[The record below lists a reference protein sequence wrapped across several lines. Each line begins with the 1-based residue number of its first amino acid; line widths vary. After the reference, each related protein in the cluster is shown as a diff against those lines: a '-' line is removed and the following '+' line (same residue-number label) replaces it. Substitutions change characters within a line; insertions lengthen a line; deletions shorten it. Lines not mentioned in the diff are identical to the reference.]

1 EELELGEGVNFQ
13 LPGELDAGRRWLEAG
28 QTLVLQMELMFSK
41 LASLEADNNTSKKA
55 TNGVGGEAS
64 GGVAEEEEDEGEDVL
79 DLKPVA
85 VQRFEASL
93 SAGHWGLHAY
103 VPVTF
108 SGVHFVRVDCMVHG
122 VLRNLKLEAPK
133 TGDEVVLRPTTAG
146 AQASLEADGPA
157 AATQTVQRKAAALP
171 GGDGEADLE
180 ESSPA
185 SLVRLESRDGGGY
198 NNASAGAARGAEA
211 EEACPSAAA
220 LSLSPSTPKYTWFS
234 LYDEQG
240 AGARRMSSPRIGSD
254 AVAGGKAG
262 SVDNNGGGGGGGGA
276 GPDASTP
283 PPKKAEGSW
292 RWGWGRKGS
301 ASKMA
306 AAVAATAVAEPG
318 GQEGAKTDSAAGASA
333 ASAGAEA
340 EEAAEDEGALAP
352 SAGEET
358 AAGVGCSG
366 GQAEVS
372 GGGEGETGEDGEG
385 RQVPSVLEG
394 EPSARKEDANGAS
407 AAVAAGKRLAESV
420 ERERKRLR
428 RKDVYSYF
436 MMPLMRALELQ
447 TGTTLWLRKLL
458 EADGSKEIPASA
470 VPLWVPP
477 DPSCEEDVTR
487 VLGRLFAPST
497 DIASV
502 SEDEQEQEQSS
513 PLAGGNTCGPGTPRT
528 KGTNGAPPISGAPHG
543 YYMPPAPAKVAYPA
557 LINRYCGGVSKTRN
571 GDASVGRRPCWM
583 NSDDKTCAA
592 LERDVHALAMLVFV
606 EWREFVSALPGC
618 GAALSKETS
627 ALWFAQ
633 LRQRWACQATLHTL
647 SATQPLSLDP
657 AAATAAAEPGTRPP
671 SPALDGSGRA
681 SKFPTSEPGSPR
693 LSRLEPELAADHF
706 GAAVR
711 MACADASAP
720 YKLPLRDQHMFPD
733 GDVGLPVCLVQRYE
747 YAPKEEGGGGGGGGR
762 GRKAVR
768 EIRQGSGGG
777 GGLAAATVDKEK
789 LVDEDRSRSQSPVKP
804 TAAGAAAAVER
815 FGGLGRR
822 GRSGS
827 SSPPGMQIMAAAAA
841 TGGGGGDSGA
851 GGGRRGEK
859 PFRSL
864 SPLLTKGK
872 VFFSPGGK
880 ARWPSSKS
888 PARNHRRSPA
898 AAAAAA
904 TTATAGEGA
913 DDATGNAAAA
923 AAAGSSRNDGD
934 RSDKDEDG
942 AGGAGDGSS
951 GGSSSPGD
959 SNDASGAESA
969 GKGAEETTGRYTEI
983 PAPGI
988 ATEVAFTDSR
998 HAKMAVLP
1006 PPPPPPPTP
1015 YSTPPQPS
1023 SSSRRGGEGPK
1034 PRGPSTP
1041 IKGGVLQ
1048 ASSPLRKTPVASP
1061 ARPPLKPMAV
1071 EQQQKQRELRREESS
1086 SSAAGGDTGGNGRR
1100 PGGRP
1105 SLLDGVEQSSDL
1117 GAFFRQGETGG
1128 RRRRGRRLSPG
1139 RRGAGSLARGVLRRS
1154 PPRRTRAFAGGGG
1167 EKDQDEDEEEE
1178 EEEEEEEDE
1187 EEEEAEEHGCGA
1199 GVGVHVIVLHHGYCG
1214 SSMDMRLIKNYIRI
1228 LAPDALVLN
1237 AESNERDP
1245 HASMKMMG
1253 EKLAKEVHR

>member
-1 EELELGEGVNFQ
+1 
-13 LPGELDAGRRWLEAG
+13 
-28 QTLVLQMELMFSK
+28 
-41 LASLEADNNTSKKA
+41 
-55 TNGVGGEAS
+55 
-64 GGVAEEEEDEGEDVL
+64 
-79 DLKPVA
+79 
-85 VQRFEASL
+85 
-93 SAGHWGLHAY
+93 
-103 VPVTF
+103 
-108 SGVHFVRVDCMVHG
+108 
-122 VLRNLKLEAPK
+122 
-133 TGDEVVLRPTTAG
+133 
-146 AQASLEADGPA
+146 
-157 AATQTVQRKAAALP
+157 
-171 GGDGEADLE
+171 
-180 ESSPA
+180 
-185 SLVRLESRDGGGY
+185 
-198 NNASAGAARGAEA
+198 
-211 EEACPSAAA
+211 
-220 LSLSPSTPKYTWFS
+220 
-234 LYDEQG
+234 
-240 AGARRMSSPRIGSD
+240 
-254 AVAGGKAG
+254 
-262 SVDNNGGGGGGGGA
+262 NNGAGGGGGGA

-283 PPKKAEGSW
+283 PLKRVEGSW

-301 ASKMA
+301 ASKTAASA
-306 AAVAATAVAEPG
+306 AASATAIAKPG
-318 GQEGAKTDSAAGASA
+318 EQEGAKTDSAAGASA
-333 ASAGAEA
+333 AAAGAEA
-340 EEAAEDEGALAP
+340 AKEGALAP
-352 SAGEET
+352 SADEET
-358 AAGVGCSG
+358 AASVGCSG
-366 GQAEVS
+366 GQEEVS

-385 RQVPSVLEG
+385 QKVPSVLEG
-394 EPSARKEDANGAS
+394 EPSAGKEDADGAS

-502 SEDEQEQEQSS
+502 SEDEQEQGQSS

-528 KGTNGAPPISGAPHG
+528 KGTNGAPTISGAPHG

-557 LINRYCGGVSKTRN
+557 LINRYCGGVSKARN
-571 GDASVGRRPCWM
+571 GDASVGRRPCWLD
-583 NSDDKTCAA
+583 SDDKTCAA

-618 GAALSKETS
+618 GAVLSKETS

-633 LRQRWACQATLHTL
+633 LRQRWACQATLHTSL
-647 SATQPLSLDP
+647 ATQPLSLDP

-681 SKFPTSEPGSPR
+681 SKLPTSEPGSPR
-693 LSRLEPELAADHF
+693 LSRLEPEIATDHF

-747 YAPKEEGGGGGGGGR
+747 YAPKEEEGGGGGRR

-768 EIRQGSGGG
+768 EIRQGSGGD
-777 GGLAAATVDKEK
+777 GGLAVATVDKEK
-789 LVDEDRSRSQSPVKP
+789 LIEEDRSRSQSPVKP
-804 TAAGAAAAVER
+804 TAAAAAAAVER

-822 GRSGS
+822 GRSRS
-827 SSPPGMQIMAAAAA
+827 SSPPGMQMMAAAAA
-841 TGGGGGDSGA
+841 TGGGGGGDSGA
-851 GGGRRGEK
+851 GGGRRREK

-898 AAAAAA
+898 AA
-904 TTATAGEGA
+904 GEGA
-913 DDATGNAAAA
+913 DDAVGNAAAA
-923 AAAGSSRNDGD
+923 AAAGSSSHDGD
-934 RSDKDEDG
+934 RSEKDEDG

-951 GGSSSPGD
+951 GGSSSPGG
-959 SNDASGAESA
+959 SNDVSGAESA
-969 GKGAEETTGRYTEI
+969 GEGAEETNGRDTEI
-983 PAPGI
+983 PAPGV
-988 ATEVAFTDSR
+988 APEAAFTDSR
-998 HAKMAVLP
+998 HAKTAVLP

-1015 YSTPPQPS
+1015 YSTPPPPS

-1041 IKGGVLQ
+1041 VKGGVLQ

-1061 ARPPLKPMAV
+1061 ARPPLKPMAA

-1086 SSAAGGDTGGNGRR
+1086 SSAVGGGTGGNGRR

-1117 GAFFRQGETGG
+1117 GAFFRQGEAGG

-1139 RRGAGSLARGVLRRS
+1139 RRGTGSLAPGVLRRS

-1178 EEEEEEEDE
+1178 EEEEEDE
-1187 EEEEAEEHGCGA
+1187 EEEEEGEEHGCGA

-1253 EKLAKEVHR
+1253 EKLAKEVHRFLLVRARSLLLPGGQGRLSFIGHSAGAVIIRVALTSPSLQPALGRLHMFVSLGSPHLGTVYGASGIVRTGMWAMKRWMKSALLEELGLTDAPRPRDTLLCWLSQQPGLEYFRHVVLVSADKDGYVPSQSARIQMCDASLRDAKREVPQGQASRSKVVCEMARALLEPINDNSLYRLHLWGGERQPNAGGGGMDEYIGRTAHV